1 MLGGS
6 RTMSKQTTRT
16 SHRDGGRGSVPT
28 RAGRLS
34 RVVPAAMVLV
44 LGVEAMATALPIGSP
59 SAQALAPGVVS
70 VSHEHPAGAAAG
82 HVRLRLPLPLK
93 ETPGPVVPEPAP
105 ATSSATSATVRI
117 DVEITDQT
125 APTVTM
131 RPGPAGKKGRGLRL
145 SAYASDDVAVA
156 GVAFYRGDTRLALA
170 SPGRD
175 GEWTADLTAADVAH
189 LTARAK
195 GAMPGPVYAVA
206 VDAAGN
212 VGRSGHAHLSV
223 AD

>member
-1 MLGGS
+1 
-6 RTMSKQTTRT
+6 MSEETNRT
-16 SHRDGGRGSVPT
+16 SRRDEVGRSDRT
-28 RAGRLS
+28 RALRLP
-34 RVVPAAMVLV
+34 RLLPAAMILV
-44 LGVEAMATALPIGSP
+44 FGAEALATAVPVGSP

-70 VSHEHPAGAAAG
+70 VSHEHPAGAAPEHA
-82 HVRLRLPLPLK
+82 RLRLPLPLH
-93 ETPGPVVPEPAP
+93 ETPGPIRPDPAP
-105 ATSSATSATVRI
+105 PAPSATSATVRI
-117 DVEITDQT
+117 DVEISDQT

-131 RPGPAGKKGRGLRL
+131 RPGPAGKKGKGLRL
-145 SAYASDDVAVA
+145 SAYASDDVGVA
-156 GVAFYRGDTRLALA
+156 GVAFYRGDTRLAIA

-195 GAMPGPVYAVA
+195 GSMPGPVYAVA